1 MRYNKIYEKCVLSLF
16 EKFFLVTVAAAAQE
30 AEHVEVSSSDKPNPK
45 SLLMSGRPPA
55 WRPPPSLYECVCE
68 RVNVSVVKV
77 LWAIRRL
84 ERCRAK
90 CMNLPYSSPHFSDK
104 IIAYFTGAIFKH
116 GINEEGDVWGEDPN
130 HFVCETLRRTRRQH
144 PPVPLFPKCREK
156 QKQTDENEI
165 RHLSWSW
172 GALIECKWAAS
183 KSCVRD

>member
-55 WRPPPSLYECVCE
+55 WRPPPSVYECVCE

-104 IIAYFTGAIFKH
+104 IIAYFTGAILSLASMRRETFGVRIQITLSARRSDALDVNIHPSLCFLSAEKNKNKPMKMKSDISH
-116 GINEEGDVWGEDPN
+116 GPGE
-130 HFVCETLRRTRRQH
+130 L
-144 PPVPLFPKCREK
+144 
-156 QKQTDENEI
+156 
-165 RHLSWSW
+165 
-172 GALIECKWAAS
+172 
-183 KSCVRD
+183 